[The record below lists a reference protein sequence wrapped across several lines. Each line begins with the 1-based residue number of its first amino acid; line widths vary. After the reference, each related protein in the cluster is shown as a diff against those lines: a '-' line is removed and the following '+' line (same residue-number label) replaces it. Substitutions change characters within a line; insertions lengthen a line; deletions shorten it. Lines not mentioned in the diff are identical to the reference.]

1 MIHECSWPSHFKRL
15 IKINTHGIS
24 IGATMDDVFLKTIL
38 RPLIMDHYLEKDWS
52 DWNVL
57 DPAFGWL
64 TRVSAFCPHP
74 FLWFKKSLR
83 VRVYVRN
90 PIHDFK
96 IFHVHWILEVE
107 GEVFEVQV
115 LFRHYLCPF
124 LIPMVT
130 NDKINSLFYLVT
142 HHSWN
147 WFL

>member
-83 VRVYVRN
+83 VRVYVRD
-90 PIHDFK
+90 PVHDSKFSTST
-96 IFHVHWILEVE
+96 E
-107 GEVFEVQV
+107 
-115 LFRHYLCPF
+115 
-124 LIPMVT
+124 
-130 NDKINSLFYLVT
+130 
-142 HHSWN
+142 SWKLKEKFSKSKCFFVIICVRF
-147 WFL
+147 WFLWLPTTK